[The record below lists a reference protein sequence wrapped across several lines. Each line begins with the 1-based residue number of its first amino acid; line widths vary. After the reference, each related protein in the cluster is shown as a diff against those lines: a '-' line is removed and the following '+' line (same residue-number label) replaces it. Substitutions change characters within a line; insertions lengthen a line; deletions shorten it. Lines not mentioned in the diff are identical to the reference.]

1 MKIKDSIK
9 KAMLCLGISGCM
21 LTLSGCDVTEG
32 LEGLIKQQVAM
43 QIAAEETQAPDG
55 DDDLSME
62 DTANSDNTDGMTQ
75 QSEQSN
81 DSETDQGIG
90 DTDNGTGLYDIDSY
104 DNNDL
109 SDDYDDYDDYDNY
122 DEDSYGEDG
131 YILPDSG
138 TRKLK
143 KSDLAGLSKEELRL
157 ARNEIYARHGRL
169 FQDPALQDYFDSQS
183 WYSGFIAPEDFVET
197 DMMSAL
203 ECRNARFIQKFE

>member
-1 MKIKDSIK
+1 MKIKDNIK

-62 DTANSDNTDGMTQ
+62 DAANSDNTDGMTQ

-81 DSETDQGIG
+81 DSETDQEIG
-90 DTDNGTGLYDIDSY
+90 DTDNGTSLYDIDSY

-109 SDDYDDYDDYDNY
+109 SDDYDDYDNY
-122 DEDSYGEDG
+122 DEDG

-143 KSDLAGLSKEELRL
+143 RSDLAGLSKEELRL